1 MSDYWIPTYPGTE
14 PVLLLAIIKIIL
26 EKNLY
31 NKEFLEQ
38 WTNWHTYLDE
48 LHPAKEPSFENFIVA
63 LKEDY
68 GTYTLEYVAEE
79 CKIDVSKIEEIAIRI
94 GEAGTKFAYHN
105 WRAASSGNLGGWQ
118 TARCLHFIAVLVGAI
133 GTIGGTSPN
142 SWSKFKPKVH
152 ANPPK
157 QKQWNELM
165 WPGEYPLS
173 HYEMGFI
180 FPHLLKSG
188 RGKAGVYFS
197 RVFNPVWTHPDGL
210 TWMEVL
216 SDENLVETH
225 VALTPT
231 WNETAYFAD
240 YVLPMGHAGERHDIT
255 SYATHQGTWIAFRQ
269 PVQREAL
276 RRQGKEVKYTW
287 EANIGEVWE
296 EDEFWLDLSWNI
308 DKDGKMGIRQ
318 YFESIDHPGSKIT
331 IGEYYKI
338 LFENIPSVVK
348 AAEKMGID
356 ALEFMRRVGAYE
368 VEKYSLGKHLKSIG
382 DSESFEI
389 DEITNQAS
397 KDGKI
402 VGINTSNGVVAGF
415 GTPSRKQEIYSTT
428 MKEWGWPEYATPGY
442 IKSHIHW
449 KRMQHKNDI
458 CLVPTFRLPAL
469 IHSRSSNA
477 KWLAEIH
484 HTNPVWIHP
493 KTARKYG
500 LQEGDLVRITTEI
513 GYFVNRVWL
522 TEGIQPAI
530 IACSHHVGRWRREQD
545 PMNNIWSMNTIL
557 MGKDK
562 SKWQIIHKKGITPET
577 SSDPDTDRIWYREG
591 GVHQNATFA
600 VHPDPISGMHSWHQ
614 KVRIEKAR
622 EGDYYGDI
630 EVDTEKSMQ
639 IYYEWLSKTRP
650 GPGPNGLR
658 RPLWLKRPFQPDE
671 SMYYV
676 K

>member
-1 MSDYWIPTYPGTE
+1 MVKLW
-14 PVLLLAIIKIIL
+14 
-26 EKNLY
+26 
-31 NKEFLEQ
+31 
-38 WTNWHTYLDE
+38 
-48 LHPAKEPSFENFIVA
+48 
-63 LKEDY
+63 
-68 GTYTLEYVAEE
+68 
-79 CKIDVSKIEEIAIRI
+79 VS
-94 GEAGTKFAYHN
+94 T
-105 WRAASSGNLGGWQ
+105 
-118 TARCLHFIAVLVGAI
+118 
-133 GTIGGTSPN
+133 
-142 SWSKFKPKVH
+142 
-152 ANPPK
+152 PP
-157 QKQWNELM
+157 M
-165 WPGEYPLS
+165 
-173 HYEMGFI
+173 
-180 FPHLLKSG
+180 
-188 RGKAGVYFS
+188 
-197 RVFNPVWTHPDGL
+197 
-210 TWMEVL
+210 
-216 SDENLVETH
+216 
-225 VALTPT
+225 
-231 WNETAYFAD
+231 
-240 YVLPMGHAGERHDIT
+240 
-255 SYATHQGTWIAFRQ
+255 
-269 PVQREAL
+269 
-276 RRQGKEVKYTW
+276 
-287 EANIGEVWE
+287 
-296 EDEFWLDLSWNI
+296 
-308 DKDGKMGIRQ
+308 
-318 YFESIDHPGSKIT
+318 
-331 IGEYYKI
+331 
-338 LFENIPSVVK
+338 
-348 AAEKMGID
+348 
-356 ALEFMRRVGAYE
+356 
-368 VEKYSLGKHLKSIG
+368 
-382 DSESFEI
+382 
-389 DEITNQAS
+389 
-397 KDGKI
+397 
-402 VGINTSNGVVAGF
+402 GVVAGF